1 MKQQI
6 KDTIASEIAKFH
18 LPRYEDI
25 PNVGL
30 YLEQTVQYI
39 CEYLEPLQE
48 SAITGS
54 MISNYVKKKLV
65 ENPVKKKYYRDQIA
79 NIIFI
84 AVTKSVL
91 SLENIRVLLNIRR
104 ERFDI
109 KAAYDYFC
117 DSLENTVGSVFGLCD
132 DPVECSETVFPGD
145 RKNGHGIA
153 DEISEERD
161 ILQNTII
168 AVAHKLYLDHWI
180 TEYADSL

>member
-6 KDTIASEIAKFH
+6 REKIALDIAEFH

-30 YLEQTVQYI
+30 YLEQTVNYI
-39 CEYLEPLQE
+39 CEYLRPVQE

-65 ENPVKKKYYRDQIA
+65 DNPVRKKYDREQIA
-79 NIIFI
+79 TIIFI

-91 SLENIRVLLNIRR
+91 SLDNIRVLLNIRR
-104 ERFDI
+104 ERYEL
-109 KAAYDYFC
+109 KTAYDYFC
-117 DSLENTVGSVFGLCD
+117 SVLERSIRGVFGLSD
-132 DPVECSETVFPGD
+132 E
-145 RKNGHGIA
+145 A
-153 DEISEERD
+153 DLFISEPCADHPDDESSDTKEEVD

-168 AVAHKLYLDHWI
+168 AVTYKLYLDQWI
-180 TEYADSL
+180 HSYAEQV